1 MSSIATG
8 FILGNLLSVELNF
21 DRLDRRAFQTEYHH
35 MVEKHRRGTG
45 SEEKKEVMLNIIRKG
60 EEQDLSSIELLM
72 LTEISPIEEL
82 KVHG

>member
-1 MSSIATG
+1 
-8 FILGNLLSVELNF
+8 
-21 DRLDRRAFQTEYHH
+21 